1 MASSVNENIRYDD
14 CAFEVAWDE
23 FVQEDEAMM
32 PPPSLEQR
40 TIAAWEASLR
50 ITADASARRPYR
62 FQGRARS
69 PNRSETNAPKTWL
82 PWQRPSQRY
91 IFWSVGAAAA
101 ALLLAISLHR
111 SVLSD
116 DRAPA
121 ASSAASLGARET
133 EVSYRWQRTSPLQ
146 GAVITLAVDPILETE
161 TLQLVRVRM
170 PRLALQAVGVMV
182 GEPDA
187 EGFVEVDLLVGEDGL
202 PRDVRR
208 VSLTQE

>member
-1 MASSVNENIRYDD
+1 MASSESKNIRYDD
-14 CAFEVAWDE
+14 GAFEAAWDQ
-23 FVQEDEAMM
+23 FVQEDEATI

-40 TIAAWEASLR
+40 TVAAWEASQR
-50 ITADASARRPYR
+50 TPIRR
-62 FQGRARS
+62 
-69 PNRSETNAPKTWL
+69 
-82 PWQRPSQRY
+82 QRPSQRY

-111 SVLSD
+111 SVMTD
-116 DRAPA
+116 DRSPA
-121 ASSAASLGARET
+121 ASSAPPLGARET
-133 EVSYRWQRTSPLQ
+133 EVSYRWQRTSSLQ

-208 VSLTQE
+208 VALTQE